1 MTPAADHPADPA
13 DPVDLSPVELRL
25 DDLSLDR
32 LTADVSVFQRKKGHR
47 FSSDDVIT
55 AWVAMQVCPAPERVL
70 DLGCGLGSVLLH
82 LAWSLP
88 AAQLVGVEVQ
98 DVSFALLQRNVAHNQ
113 LGERVAIHHGD
124 FRDPALQHLLAANGP
139 FPLVT
144 GTPPY
149 FPTGTATHADD
160 DQRARARMETRGGI
174 EAYIATGARLLADDG
189 WLVVCGDADAEPRL
203 HAAADA
209 DDLAMCARYVV
220 IPREHR
226 PPLFTVWALRRAHHG
241 DTCADHV
248 LTLRDEHGERTVDAR
263 TLRAFSGFPEAAA
276 SR

>member
-13 DPVDLSPVELRL
+13 DHVDPDELIP
-25 DDLSLDR
+25 DGLSLDR
-32 LTADVSVFQRKKGHR
+32 LTADVSVYQRKKGHR
-47 FSSDDVIT
+47 FSSDDVVT

-82 LAWSLP
+82 LAWSVP
-88 AAQLVGVEVQ
+88 AATLVGVEVQ
-98 DVSFALLQRNVAHNQ
+98 DVSFALLQRNVAHNRF
-113 LGERVAIHHGD
+113 GERVTIHHGD
-124 FRDPALQHLLAANGP
+124 FRDPALQQHLQADGP
-139 FPLVT
+139 FRLVT

-160 DQRARARMETRGGI
+160 EQRTRARVETRGGI

-189 WLVVCGDADAEPRL
+189 WLVVCGDADAEPRF
-203 HAAADA
+203 AAAA
-209 DDLAMCARYVV
+209 TTEGMALCARYVV

-248 LTLRDEHGERTVDAR
+248 LTLRDEHGERTPDAK
-263 TLRAFSGFPEAAA
+263 TLRAFSGFPE
-276 SR
+276 STSPL